1 MLQLREFTESD
12 LALAEAWLHK
22 VHVRKWYEI
31 PQLGVTLEDWMME
44 CKERN
49 GKYQW
54 ITHLIV
60 MWQEKPI
67 GLCQYYKATDS
78 EEDFG
83 TLPRIGTYGI
93 DYLIGEED
101 CIGKGLG
108 KDMLKL
114 LVNRI
119 FSFPDAYRITADI
132 DRENHASEKTLLS
145 CGFTLQNPVKS
156 RYILLKSEFIKTS

>member
-12 LALAEAWLHK
+12 LVLAEAWLHK
-22 VHVRKWYEI
+22 AHVRKWYEI

-44 CKERN
+44 YKERN

-101 CIGKGLG
+101 YIGKGLG

-119 FSFPDAYRITADI
+119 FSFPD
-132 DRENHASEKTLLS
+132 NHFYHALLS
-145 CGFTLQNPVKS
+145 VLVF
-156 RYILLKSEFIKTS
+156 

>member
-22 VHVRKWYEI
+22 AHVRKWYEI
-31 PQLGVTLEDWMME
+31 PQLGVTLADWMME
-44 CKERN
+44 YKERN

-83 TLPRIGTYGI
+83 TLLLTSIGRIMLQKKHCYPAALPYRIRSRAGTY
-93 DYLIGEED
+93 
-101 CIGKGLG
+101 C
-108 KDMLKL
+108 
-114 LVNRI
+114 
-119 FSFPDAYRITADI
+119 
-132 DRENHASEKTLLS
+132 
-145 CGFTLQNPVKS
+145 
-156 RYILLKSEFIKTS
+156 

>member
-22 VHVRKWYEI
+22 AHVRKWYEI

-44 CKERN
+44 YKERN

-83 TLPRIGTYGI
+83 TLPRIGT
-93 DYLIGEED
+93 
-101 CIGKGLG
+101 
-108 KDMLKL
+108 
-114 LVNRI
+114 
-119 FSFPDAYRITADI
+119 
-132 DRENHASEKTLLS
+132 
-145 CGFTLQNPVKS
+145 
-156 RYILLKSEFIKTS
+156 

>member
-22 VHVRKWYEI
+22 AHVRKWYEI

-44 CKERN
+44 YKERN

-67 GLCQYYKATDS
+67 DQKDHITHALEHMALIILSVKKTVLVKA
-78 EEDFG
+78 
-83 TLPRIGTYGI
+83 L
-93 DYLIGEED
+93 
-101 CIGKGLG
+101 
-108 KDMLKL
+108 
-114 LVNRI
+114 
-119 FSFPDAYRITADI
+119 
-132 DRENHASEKTLLS
+132 EK
-145 CGFTLQNPVKS
+145 
-156 RYILLKSEFIKTS
+156 I

>member
-22 VHVRKWYEI
+22 AHVRKWYEI

-119 FSFPDAYRITADI
+119 FSFPDAIELLLTSIGRITLLKKHCYPAALPYRI
-132 DRENHASEKTLLS
+132 R
-145 CGFTLQNPVKS
+145 S
-156 RYILLKSEFIKTS
+156 RAGTYC

>member
-1 MLQLREFTESD
+1 MAQP
-12 LALAEAWLHK
+12 HP
-22 VHVRKWYEI
+22 RKSIRW
-31 PQLGVTLEDWMME
+31 P
-44 CKERN
+44 R
-49 GKYQW
+49 
-54 ITHLIV
+54 
-60 MWQEKPI
+60 P
-67 GLCQYYKATDS
+67 ATVCPACA
-78 EEDFG
+78 G
-83 TLPRIGTYGI
+83 RLPRIGTYGI

-108 KDMLKL
+108 KDMMKL